1 MIYIGI
7 NLYQLRG
14 ATMDGMKFAKMLS
27 DKRLFELDRMAY
39 KYSAADVREFSE
51 ILRQNFAQ
59 PLPLVDFAG
68 QALVCLPNLAQI
80 STKSMKQLL
89 SVPAESQPFGVQAM
103 TEEIHATLQIENIHS
118 TRNSIRHIL
127 NGNAPRNE
135 EENRIYGMKRGLDF
149 IADQQNEIT
158 EENLHQLYQ
167 ISTGEYLPAED
178 KLLPDH
184 FYRHDAVYIVGGEE
198 SRKGLSDELLPQ
210 VMKQLI
216 DFANAEDDL
225 NELHKAAILHFAF
238 AYYHPYFDGN
248 GRTARLLH
256 LWYLARHGYPAAL
269 FTPFSRYIAESKA
282 AYYKAYERVEK
293 NAMLTGYTDV
303 TPFLSYFCKEVY
315 NRLQADTA
323 PAHTDFKVYQQ
334 ALVEGRITEKERL
347 LWEYVLSAYGTSEF
361 TTKQLEKDFRNAAY
375 ATIRTFVMKF
385 HDMDLLA
392 ARNAGNRVF
401 YKVK

>member
-1 MIYIGI
+1 MDITVSRTGS
-7 NLYQLRG
+7 NRLYFHI
-14 ATMDGMKFAKMLS
+14 TD
-27 DKRLFELDRMAY
+27 DRI
-39 KYSAADVREFSE
+39 D
-51 ILRQNFAQ
+51 
-59 PLPLVDFAG
+59 
-68 QALVCLPNLAQI
+68 
-80 STKSMKQLL
+80 
-89 SVPAESQPFGVQAM
+89 
-103 TEEIHATLQIENIHS
+103 
-118 TRNSIRHIL
+118 
-127 NGNAPRNE
+127 NAPRNE

-167 ISTGEYLPAED
+167 TSTGEYLLAED

-248 GRTARLLH
+248 GRTACLLH

-334 ALVEGRITEKERL
+334 ALVEGKITEKERL

>member
-7 NLYQLRG
+7 NLYQLQG
-14 ATMDGMKFAKMLS
+14 ATMDGTKFAKMLS
-27 DKRLFELDRMAY
+27 DKHLFELDRMAY

-216 DFANAEDDL
+216 DFANVEDDL